1 MASKSGS
8 LSRLAPCASSQSTS
22 PWRNRTPLIMTPFG
36 FGIFGSLKSL
46 PRGGRALYRFT
57 VQGYRA
63 LAALSSL
70 LLSARLACG
79 GAEGQVSG
87 ARCQVSGASR
97 PSVHAGHGQRTTYS
111 RQFSALVRFKSHCHR
126 CRLRSAYCLTPAP
139 SLLTPRSAS
148 PLVTRLCLLARRPLP
163 AVNCGKQ
170 PPTLVWYLTPNT

>member
-22 PWRNRTPLIMTPFG
+22 PWRNRTPLITTPFG

-46 PRGGRALYRFT
+46 PRDGRALYRFT

-79 GAEGQVSG
+79 GAGQK
-87 ARCQVSGASR
+87 
-97 PSVHAGHGQRTTYS
+97 
-111 RQFSALVRFKSHCHR
+111 VR
-126 CRLRSAYCLTPAP
+126 
-139 SLLTPRSAS
+139 
-148 PLVTRLCLLARRPLP
+148 
-163 AVNCGKQ
+163 
-170 PPTLVWYLTPNT
+170 YLTPNTWHLTPARKPRHPIRGQTPRGNALFPC